1 MKVVD
6 WVVLLL
12 PITLTGIL
20 GLFFNAKLEKQ
31 KHILQK
37 KIQDFSL
44 YNEKKHLCYS
54 ELYKLMKEAQGHIF
68 GLKGL
73 ISRPSFD
80 DYNKDDIESYLNEI
94 GTTQKVVNDV
104 VDLWEVNKDKAI
116 KKVREYEKLRDLTLA
131 KNALIKAKNFWL
143 LNELYFIEDTSD
155 KLDEYFQKL
164 NELYIN
170 YSHIEE
176 VSRIENREIKKE
188 VEDKFNVLKARMK
201 DELSSFIE

>member
-1 MKVVD
+1 M
-6 WVVLLL
+6 
-12 PITLTGIL
+12 
-20 GLFFNAKLEKQ
+20 
-31 KHILQK
+31 
-37 KIQDFSL
+37 
-44 YNEKKHLCYS
+44 
-54 ELYKLMKEAQGHIF
+54 
-68 GLKGL
+68 
-73 ISRPSFD
+73 
-80 DYNKDDIESYLNEI
+80 
-94 GTTQKVVNDV
+94 
-104 VDLWEVNKDKAI
+104 
-116 KKVREYEKLRDLTLA
+116 RDLTLA